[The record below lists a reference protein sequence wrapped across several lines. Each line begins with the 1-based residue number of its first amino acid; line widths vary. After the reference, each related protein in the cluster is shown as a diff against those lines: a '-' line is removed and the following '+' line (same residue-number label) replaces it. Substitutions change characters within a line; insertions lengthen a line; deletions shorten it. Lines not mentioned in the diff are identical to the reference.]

1 MRRICSFFSD
11 YIYYASILSSRL
23 QKKGYDK
30 VIIDKAFMMVAD
42 LDRNKLLQYKNKDCK
57 IDFKKTFIFRHQF
70 EKNILN
76 FKDIVNS
83 AFESFKSLKPKYRNF
98 KIFLVNKM
106 QSNLSALLIHNL
118 KYPSIFLN
126 SYKKCK
132 NLNCETCLF
141 SSNNHCIY
149 LTNKFILPIFDNS
162 DCESK
167 NVIYIIFCSF
177 CFTFYFFLY
186 INFFLFYP

>member
-1 MRRICSFFSD
+1 
-11 YIYYASILSSRL
+11 
-23 QKKGYDK
+23 
-30 VIIDKAFMMVAD
+30 MMVAD

-83 AFESFKSLKPKYRNF
+83 AFESFKSLKPKYKNF

-118 KYPSIFLN
+118 KYPSLFLN

-141 SSNNHCIY
+141 SN
-149 LTNKFILPIFDNS
+149 
-162 DCESK
+162 
-167 NVIYIIFCSF
+167 
-177 CFTFYFFLY
+177 
-186 INFFLFYP
+186 LFNE